1 MWIDALRAA
10 MPEEDVVVASDLTD
24 EQTVDAVDVAL
35 VRGIDPGDLGRF
47 RRLQFIQCLWAGVDK
62 LLTDPAVPT
71 DVPLARTVDPAM
83 ADQMAATALAHVLD
97 ICLLHH
103 DYREKQTRAAWGPR
117 HAKPMATKTVAILGF
132 GSLGRRCAEYI
143 SVTGATVIG
152 VRSTRTTAAD
162 HAPWAT
168 TANVA
173 DAVAIADVV
182 VNLLPLTDETAG
194 VLNAGLFVKFR
205 RGAALVNLGRGSH
218 VVESDLL
225 AALGKGQLRRAVL
238 DVFAEEPLP
247 GDHPFWRHPQVT
259 VTPHVAA
266 ATDPATAA
274 TVIAA
279 NIRALRA
286 ERTDRI
292 TGLVDRARGY

>member
-1 MWIDALRAA
+1 MWVDALRAA
-10 MPEEDVVVASDLTD
+10 MPDEDVAVASDLTD
-24 EQTVDAVDVAL
+24 EQAVDAIDVAL
-35 VRGIDPGDLGRF
+35 VPGIDPGDLGRF
-47 RRLQFIQCLWAGVDK
+47 RGLRFVHCLWAGVDR
-62 LLTDPAVPT
+62 LLTDPSVPT
-71 DVPLARTVDPAM
+71 GLPLARTVDPAM

-103 DYREKQTRAAWGPR
+103 DYREKQARAAWEPR
-117 HAKPMATKTVAILGF
+117 HAKSMATKTVAILGF
-132 GSLGRRCAEYI
+132 GFLGRRCAEYI
-143 SVTGATVIG
+143 AVTGATVIG
-152 VRSTRTTAAD
+152 VRTIRTTAAD
-162 HAPWAT
+162 HAPWTT
-168 TANVA
+168 TANIA

-182 VNLLPLTDETAG
+182 LNLLPLTDETAG
-194 VLNAGLFVKFR
+194 VLNTGLFVKFR
-205 RGAALVNLGRGSH
+205 RGAALVNLGRGRH

-225 AALGKGQLRRAVL
+225 AALTEGQLRRAVL

-266 ATDPATAA
+266 QTDPATAA

-279 NIRALRA
+279 NVRSFRAG
-286 ERTDRI
+286 RTDQI